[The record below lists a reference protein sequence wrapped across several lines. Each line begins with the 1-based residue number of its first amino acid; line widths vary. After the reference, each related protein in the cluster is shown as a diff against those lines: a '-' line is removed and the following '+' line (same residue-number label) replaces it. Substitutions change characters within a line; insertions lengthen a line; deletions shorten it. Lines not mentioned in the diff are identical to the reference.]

1 MEPVDKITKAY
12 RSSVDT
18 SSNKY
23 LMVPIF
29 IFFSLLIL
37 AMIRSPIIISQS
49 GIGSAIILSAPL
61 ILTTYALTFIVMAG
75 RGGVDLSIGPFM
87 GFINVSSIQLYAHGY
102 LESPVGWFIYAI
114 AMGLIW
120 QLFYALIV
128 VFVRVSPIIVA
139 LAGFLAFTGINLVI
153 LSRPG
158 GIAPDWLIPW
168 GEGFTIF
175 NEIFLLLILAT
186 ILFYIITH
194 TAFWGHLKLMGADER
209 AAFTSGV
216 KINWVRIVA
225 HLISGVF
232 AALSAICFTALVG
245 SGDPIQG
252 TKYTL
257 LGVTALVLG
266 GASLVGGRGGA
277 FGAILG
283 AGTLYL
289 INYILVTFRFERLQS
304 FVSDLSY
311 GAVLVI
317 ALLVSLLLPYVQRVT
332 KGLSVM
338 VFFILMSFA
347 GTFVIMHQVYDQPIV
362 VESEIKQDIDEAS
375 KAYERGQKVRKLDAT
390 GNIIVEEGE
399 AGTTTGE
406 GTAQGGSLAGHSV
419 VRLTETPGT
428 IMLYVII
435 GIAGLALLLYLL
447 SVHRSPSTISF
458 VVIVTIIVAG
468 LIFDPEDKEKEL
480 LKNTEQISLQ
490 SNQVSSIEASSPQ
503 YFSLERIN
511 YIPNISDT
519 ALISGT
525 SYSVISIAG
534 VILLASLIV
543 IVMLPQFSTRVKSTA
558 MLFFLAALS
567 LIVLKGVSYNNLVES
582 AGQSFFGI
590 QGYGVILVILLLFVI
605 TAPFVHSKIKNLTN
619 VYIFGL
625 GVLGILAVY
634 FVGGNTFIPNDPS
647 LYQPQII
654 TELNIGDISQI
665 KYAEP
670 KRFFYE
676 SLTSDFAQIAYSIVT
691 VFLLQYFLFLNMGHK
706 GSYKRFAPYMY
717 IVIFAGFLWSA
728 LFYSVGYS
736 FYKIIAVFIIGVPL
750 TPLVW
755 QFMRIYREKIARD
768 SKLSQWD
775 EVK

>member
-1 MEPVDKITKAY
+1 MEIVDKIAKTY

-29 IFFSLLIL
+29 IFFSLLIF

-102 LESPVGWFIYAI
+102 LQTPIGWFIYAI
-114 AMGLIW
+114 VIGLIW
-120 QLFYALIV
+120 QFFYALIV

-139 LAGFLAFTGINLVI
+139 LAGYLAFTGINLVI

-175 NEIFLLLILAT
+175 NEVLLLMVLAT

-194 TAFWGHLKLMGADER
+194 TAFWGHLKLMGSDER

-225 HLISGVF
+225 HLIAGVF

-283 AGTLYL
+283 AGNLYL

-317 ALLVSLLLPYVQRVT
+317 ALLVSLILPYVQRVT

-362 VESEIKQDIDEAS
+362 VESEVKEDIDEAS
-375 KAYERGQKVRKLDAT
+375 KAYQRGTKVRKLDAT

-399 AGTTTGE
+399 AGTTTGT
-406 GTAQGGSLAGHSV
+406 GTKQGGSLAGHSV

-428 IMLYVII
+428 IILYVII

-447 SVHRSPSTISF
+447 TVHRSPSTVTF
-458 VVIVTIIVAG
+458 AVIVAIIVAG
-468 LIFDPEDKEKEL
+468 LIFDPEDKKKDL
-480 LKNTEQISLQ
+480 LKDTEKISLQ
-490 SNQVSSIEASSPQ
+490 SGQTSSIETSSPK
-503 YFSLERIN
+503 YFSLEKIDYFSN
-511 YIPNISDT
+511 LS
-519 ALISGT
+519 ISGT
-525 SYSVISIAG
+525 TYSIIYIAG
-534 VILLASLIV
+534 VVLLASLIV
-543 IVMLPQFSTRVKSTA
+543 IAMLPQFSNRIKSTA
-558 MLFFLAALS
+558 MLFFLAALTI
-567 LIVLKGVSYNNLVES
+567 IVLKGVSYNNLIES
-582 AGQSFFGI
+582 TDKSFFGI

-605 TAPFVHSKIKNLTN
+605 TAPFVHSRIKNLTN

-625 GVLGILAVY
+625 GVLAIIATY
-634 FVGGNTFIPNDPS
+634 FVGGNTFIPDDPS
-647 LYQPQII
+647 LYQSKII
-654 TELNIGDISQI
+654 SELNIGDISQV
-665 KYAEP
+665 KYGEP
-670 KRFFYE
+670 KRFFYDILR
-676 SLTSDFAQIAYSIVT
+676 SGYSQVAFSILA

-706 GSYKRFAPYMY
+706 ASYKRFAPYMY
-717 IVIFAGFLWSA
+717 IVIFASFLWA
-728 LFYSVGYS
+728 AIFYSVGYS
-736 FYKIIAVFIIGVPL
+736 FYKIIVVFIIGIPL

-755 QFMRIYREKIARD
+755 QFMSIYREKVGRD
-768 SKLSQWD
+768 RQLSQWE

>member
-1 MEPVDKITKAY
+1 M
-12 RSSVDT
+12 
-18 SSNKY
+18 
-23 LMVPIF
+23 
-29 IFFSLLIL
+29 
-37 AMIRSPIIISQS
+37 
-49 GIGSAIILSAPL
+49 GS
-61 ILTTYALTFIVMAG
+61 
-75 RGGVDLSIGPFM
+75 
-87 GFINVSSIQLYAHGY
+87 
-102 LESPVGWFIYAI
+102 
-114 AMGLIW
+114 
-120 QLFYALIV
+120 
-128 VFVRVSPIIVA
+128 
-139 LAGFLAFTGINLVI
+139 
-153 LSRPG
+153 
-158 GIAPDWLIPW
+158 
-168 GEGFTIF
+168 
-175 NEIFLLLILAT
+175 
-186 ILFYIITH
+186 
-194 TAFWGHLKLMGADER
+194 DER

-225 HLISGVF
+225 HLIAGIF

-266 GASLVGGRGGA
+266 GASLIGGRGGA

-317 ALLVSLLLPYVQRVT
+317 ALLVSLLLPHVQRVT

-399 AGTTTGE
+399 AGTTTGT
-406 GTAQGGSLAGHSV
+406 GTTQGGSLAGHSV

-428 IMLYVII
+428 IMFYVII
-435 GIAGLALLLYLL
+435 GLAGLALLLYLL

-468 LIFDPEDKEKEL
+468 LIFDPEDKEKDL
-480 LKNTEQISLQ
+480 LKDTEQISLQ
-490 SNQVSSIEASSPQ
+490 SNQVSSIETSSPQ
-503 YFSLERIN
+503 YFSLEKIN
-511 YIPNISDT
+511 YFSNISDT

-525 SYSVISIAG
+525 TYSIIYIAG
-534 VILLASLIV
+534 VVLLASLIV
-543 IVMLPQFSTRVKSTA
+543 IAMLPQFSGRAKSTA
-558 MLFFLAALS
+558 MLFFLATLT
-567 LIVLKGVSYNNLVES
+567 IIFLKGVSYNNLIES
-582 AGQSFFGI
+582 TDKSFFGI
-590 QGYGVILVILLLFVI
+590 QGYGVILTILLLFVI
-605 TAPFVHSKIKNLTN
+605 TAPFVHSRIKNLTN

-625 GVLGILAVY
+625 GVLAILSTY

-654 TELNIGDISQI
+654 SELNIGDLSQI
-665 KYAEP
+665 KHTGP

-676 SLTSDFAQIAYSIVT
+676 SLTSGFAQVAYSIVV

-706 GSYKRFAPYMY
+706 ASYKRFAPYMY
-717 IVIFAGFLWSA
+717 IVIFAGLLWSA
-728 LFYSVGYS
+728 IFYSVGYS
-736 FYKIIAVFIIGVPL
+736 FYKIIAVFVIGVPL

-755 QFMRIYREKIARD
+755 QFMTIYGEKIARD
-768 SKLSQWD
+768 RQLSQWE

>member
-1 MEPVDKITKAY
+1 MELAESVKKVF
-12 RSSVDT
+12 RSSTDT

-29 IFFSLLIL
+29 IFFALLIF

-49 GIGSAIILSAPL
+49 GIGSAIILTAPL
-61 ILTTYALTFIVMAG
+61 ILATYALTFIVMAG

-102 LESPVGWFIYAI
+102 LQTPVGWFIYAI

-120 QLFYALIV
+120 QLFHALVV

-139 LAGFLAFTGINLVI
+139 LAGYLAFTGINLVI

-175 NEIFLLLILAT
+175 NEIFLLMILAT

-194 TAFWGHLKLMGADER
+194 TAFWGHLKLMGSDER

-225 HLISGVF
+225 HLIAGIF

-266 GASLVGGRGGA
+266 GASLIGGRGGA

-317 ALLVSLLLPYVQRVT
+317 ALLVSLLLPHVQRVT

-399 AGTTTGE
+399 AGTTTGT
-406 GTAQGGSLAGHSV
+406 GTTQGGSLAGHSV

-428 IMLYVII
+428 IMFYVII
-435 GIAGLALLLYLL
+435 GLAGLALLLYLL

-468 LIFDPEDKEKEL
+468 LIFDPEDKEKDL
-480 LKNTEQISLQ
+480 LKDTEQISLQ
-490 SNQVSSIEASSPQ
+490 SNQVSSIETSSPQ
-503 YFSLERIN
+503 YFSLEKIN
-511 YIPNISDT
+511 YFSNISDT

-525 SYSVISIAG
+525 TYSIIYIAG
-534 VILLASLIV
+534 VVLLASLIV
-543 IVMLPQFSTRVKSTA
+543 IAMLPQFSGRAKSTA
-558 MLFFLAALS
+558 MLFFLATLT
-567 LIVLKGVSYNNLVES
+567 IIFLKGVSYNNLIES
-582 AGQSFFGI
+582 TDKSFFGI
-590 QGYGVILVILLLFVI
+590 QGYGVILTILLLFVI
-605 TAPFVHSKIKNLTN
+605 TAPFVHSRIKNLTN

-625 GVLGILAVY
+625 GVLAILSTY

-654 TELNIGDISQI
+654 SELNIGDLSQI
-665 KYAEP
+665 KHTGP

-676 SLTSDFAQIAYSIVT
+676 SLTSGFAQVAYSIVV

-706 GSYKRFAPYMY
+706 ASYKRFAPYMY
-717 IVIFAGFLWSA
+717 IVIFAGLLWSA
-728 LFYSVGYS
+728 IFYSVGYS
-736 FYKIIAVFIIGVPL
+736 FYKIIAVFVIGVPL

-755 QFMRIYREKIARD
+755 QFMTIYGEKIARD
-768 SKLSQWD
+768 RQLSQWE